1 MLFRSSVSDAGT
13 LADTET
19 LAAAARIIRA
29 VGDGAMTQNELRESV
44 EGATKYKIAALHQ
57 LLKNGDLHRDGTG
70 KKGDPYTYSNVKLP
84 GVGEEDEKGGFPVPA
99 IYGELENW
107 KNQNNFMP
115 EAGVAR
121 DQQAASDSG
130 FPEPETVTVERPEP
144 GAVEEGDI
152 FVAGANMGIG
162 SSREQAPLHLKLL
175 GIRCV
180 LAKSFSRI
188 FYRNTLN
195 FGVPALIC
203 ADVDRINPGD
213 TLHVDPLK
221 GQIDNLTIGETLTCA
236 PLPEHL
242 MEMIGDGGLMAHL
255 KKKLT
260 KEA

>member
-1 MLFRSSVSDAGT
+1 MSLVQQNPQGRAWVFGDNIDT
-13 LADTET
+13 DQLAP
-19 LAAAARIIRA
+19 IHSYK
-29 VGDGAMTQNELRESV
+29 NREAE
-44 EGATKYKIAALHQ
+44 EGCKFCLEAL
-57 LLKNGDLHRDGTG
+57 
-70 KKGDPYTYSNVKLP
+70 DP
-84 GVGEEDEKGGFPVPA
+84 DFA
-99 IYGELENW
+99 
-107 KNQNNFMP
+107 
-115 EAGVAR
+115 
-121 DQQAASDSG
+121 
-130 FPEPETVTVERPEP
+130 

-221 GQIDNLTIGETLTCA
+221 GQIDNLTTGETLTCA